1 MDYDKDK
8 IDEFTLA
15 LLYLVMETDKVGTR
29 AWKGF
34 DWGTMNRLHDKGYIS
49 NPVNKNKSV
58 IVTPEGLQLAKE
70 LFLKHFGKSEGSV

>member
-1 MDYDKDK
+1 MDYNKDK
-8 IDEFTLA
+8 VDEFTLA
-15 LLYLVMETDKVGTR
+15 LLFLVMETDKVGTR

-58 IVTPEGLQLAKE
+58 MVTPEGL
-70 LFLKHFGKSEGSV
+70 

>member
-8 IDEFTLA
+8 VDEFTLA

-34 DWGTMNRLHDKGYIS
+34 DWGTMNRLYDKGYIS

-58 IVTPEGLQLAKE
+58 MVTPEGLKLAKE
-70 LFLKHFGKSEGSV
+70 LFLKHFGKSGVSG